1 MTTLTS
7 TPGALRILGSS
18 VIARL
23 PLAMLGI
30 ALLVHAHDLPGSFA
44 AAGLV
49 AGASAVAT
57 GAGGPLLGRL
67 VDRRG
72 QTAVLVPSVLATA
85 GLLAVAAALPAGA
98 PLALVVV
105 LATGIGL

>member
-30 ALLVHAHDLPGSFA
+30 ALLIHARHLTGSFA

-49 AGASAVAT
+49 AGAYAVAT
-57 GAGGPLLGRL
+57 GVGGPQLGR
-67 VDRRG
+67 D
-72 QTAVLVPSVLATA
+72 
-85 GLLAVAAALPAGA
+85 GA
-98 PLALVVV
+98 
-105 LATGIGL
+105 

>member
-30 ALLVHAHDLPGSFA
+30 ALLVHARPPD
-44 AAGLV
+44 GLV
-49 AGASAVAT
+49 
-57 GAGGPLLGRL
+57 
-67 VDRRG
+67 RRRRR
-72 QTAVLVPSVLATA
+72 S
-85 GLLAVAAALPAGA
+85 
-98 PLALVVV
+98 
-105 LATGIGL
+105 

>member
-30 ALLVHAHDLPGSFA
+30 ALLVHARHVSGSFA

-49 AGASAVAT
+49 AGAY
-57 GAGGPLLGRL
+57 
-67 VDRRG
+67 
-72 QTAVLVPSVLATA
+72 
-85 GLLAVAAALPAGA
+85 AVAAGDREQQLHR
-98 PLALVVV
+98 L
-105 LATGIGL
+105 TGLIQGQESGSSICTSGT